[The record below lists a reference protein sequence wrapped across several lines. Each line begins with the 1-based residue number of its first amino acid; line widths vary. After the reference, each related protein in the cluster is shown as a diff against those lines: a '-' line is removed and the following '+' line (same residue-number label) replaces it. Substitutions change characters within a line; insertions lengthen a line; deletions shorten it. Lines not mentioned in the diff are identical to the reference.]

1 MRFVPTKLSG
11 VLVIEPDRRAD
22 DRGFFARTWCRDE
35 FAAKGLEVNW
45 VQCNVSYNRRSGTLR
60 GLHYQANPHPE
71 VKLVRC
77 TMGAVY
83 DVVADLRPHSPT
95 YRKWVAVEL
104 TASNRRMV
112 YIPAGCA
119 HGFQTLTDD
128 TELFYQMSE
137 FYHPE
142 LACGVR
148 WDDPALGI
156 AWPACDRRI
165 ISDRDLNLPRLPS

>member
-1 MRFVPTKLSG
+1 
-11 VLVIEPDRRAD
+11 
-22 DRGFFARTWCRDE
+22 
-35 FAAKGLEVNW
+35 
-45 VQCNVSYNRRSGTLR
+45 
-60 GLHYQANPHPE
+60 
-71 VKLVRC
+71 
-77 TMGAVY
+77 MGAVY
-83 DVVADLRPHSPT
+83 DVVADLRPNSPT

-137 FYHPE
+137 FYYPE

-148 WDDPALGI
+148 WDDPVLGI